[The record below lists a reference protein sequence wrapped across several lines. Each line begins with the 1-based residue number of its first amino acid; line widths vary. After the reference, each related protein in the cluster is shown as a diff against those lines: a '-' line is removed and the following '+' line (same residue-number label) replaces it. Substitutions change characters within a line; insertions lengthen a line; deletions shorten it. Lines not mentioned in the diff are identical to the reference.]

1 MVAGAGEAEVVVA
14 PPALAL
20 DPLDTITVEPA
31 MAIAMGTG
39 AVPLQAAIS
48 DGLQESYSAASF
60 AVFSM

>member
-1 MVAGAGEAEVVVA
+1 MVAEVGEAGVVVV

-20 DPLDTITVEPA
+20 DPLDTITAEPA

-48 DGLQESYSAASF
+48 DGLQESYSAVSF
-60 AVFSM
+60 AVCSM